1 MFKQRL
7 IGALAYLAALT
18 LLLGLF
24 SAGCLTG
31 FVIVTALLS
40 IPAVGTVVKVG
51 ITIAVVFTVTAL
63 LVGLAD
69 RLYTAYREH
78 KRVQKDVEE
87 ETQ

>member
-7 IGALAYLAALT
+7 IGVLAYLAALT
-18 LLLGLF
+18 LLLSLF

-31 FVIVTALLS
+31 YVIVTALLS
-40 IPAVGTVVKVG
+40 VPAVGAVVKVG
-51 ITIAVVFTVTAL
+51 ITIAVIFVVTAL
-63 LVGLAD
+63 LTGLAD
-69 RLYTAYREH
+69 RLFREH

>member
-40 IPAVGTVVKVG
+40 VPAIGVVVKVG
-51 ITIAVVFTVTAL
+51 ITIAVFFMVTAV

>member
-40 IPAVGTVVKVG
+40 VPAVGTVVKVG
-51 ITIAVVFTVTAL
+51 ITFAVFFMVTAL
-63 LVGLAD
+63 PVGLAD

-87 ETQ
+87 EAQ

>member
-1 MFKQRL
+1 MFKHRL
-7 IGALAYLAALT
+7 IGALAYLAALA

-40 IPAVGTVVKVG
+40 VPAVGTVVKVG
-51 ITIAVVFTVTAL
+51 ITIAVVFMATAL
-63 LVGLAD
+63 LAGLAD
-69 RLYTAYREH
+69 RLYTAYRAH

-87 ETQ
+87 ETR

>member
-24 SAGCLTG
+24 SAGCLIG

-40 IPAVGTVVKVG
+40 VPAVGTVVKVG
-51 ITIAVVFTVTAL
+51 ITIAVVFMVTAL
-63 LVGLAD
+63 LTGLAD

>member
-1 MFKQRL
+1 MFKHRL

-40 IPAVGTVVKVG
+40 VPAVGTVVKVG
-51 ITIAVVFTVTAL
+51 ITIAVVFMVTAV

-69 RLYTAYREH
+69 RLFREH

>member
-31 FVIVTALLS
+31 YVIVTALLS

-63 LVGLAD
+63 LTGLAD

>member
-31 FVIVTALLS
+31 FVIMASVFVTVLF
-40 IPAVGTVVKVG
+40 
-51 ITIAVVFTVTAL
+51 IAV
-63 LVGLAD
+63 LAS
-69 RLYTAYREH
+69 
-78 KRVQKDVEE
+78 VMS
-87 ETQ
+87 

>member
-7 IGALAYLAALT
+7 IGALAYLAAIT

-40 IPAVGTVVKVG
+40 VPAVGTVVKVG